1 MYEYGIIDKDYEGI
15 FSIRQFSK
23 ESSNLRNKN
32 TTNMF
37 NLRAQ
42 GFMRHSVE
50 VRLPFQSIKLVEF
63 FIAMPSHLRFKNDFG
78 KYYLRKYVEK
88 N

>member
-15 FSIRQFSK
+15 FFQLDNSQKRALIYATK
-23 ESSNLRNKN
+23 TLPD
-32 TTNMF
+32 MF
-37 NLRAQ
+37 NLRADK

-63 FIAMPSHLRFKNDFG
+63 L
-78 KYYLRKYVEK
+78 
-88 N
+88 